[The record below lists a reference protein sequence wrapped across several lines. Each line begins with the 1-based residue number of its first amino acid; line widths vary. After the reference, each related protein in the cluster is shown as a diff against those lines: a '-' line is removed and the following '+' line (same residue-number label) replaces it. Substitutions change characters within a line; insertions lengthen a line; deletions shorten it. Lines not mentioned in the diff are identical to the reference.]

1 LWDSSGGKRI
11 QLFTEQE
18 RAQLAA
24 ISAVVRFR
32 RGEKIYEQGDRA
44 DFVFN
49 IISGVVKSYKFLP
62 DAGEFIIVFYFLMMC
77 LDWPRR

>member
-11 QLFTEQE
+11 QLLTEHE

-24 ISAVVRFR
+24 ISAVVTFR

-49 IISGVVKSYKFLP
+49 IKDLLDVLP
-62 DAGEFIIVFYFLMMC
+62 GCFAVFYSV
-77 LDWPRR
+77 RRG

>member
-1 LWDSSGGKRI
+1 
-11 QLFTEQE
+11 LFTEQE

-32 RGEKIYEQGDRA
+32 RGEKIYEEGDRS

-49 IISGVVKSYKFLP
+49 IISGVVKSYKFRP
-62 DAGEFIIVFYFLMMC
+62 QAGEFT
-77 LDWPRR
+77 